1 MTQAKT
7 SEEIE
12 DMLKQERSKRYYDF
26 NEVLIML
33 ENKKWLP
40 ADEHDKEIMEY
51 KKIIKTLNKHLEDRS
66 IKKTKSMHQEAD
78 RILELQQQLKNS
90 KQNDN

>member
-26 NEVLIML
+26 NEVLIL

-66 IKKTKSMHQEAD
+66 IKKTKSLHQEAD
-78 RILELQQQLKNS
+78 RILELQQKLKNS
-90 KQNDN
+90 IPNDN